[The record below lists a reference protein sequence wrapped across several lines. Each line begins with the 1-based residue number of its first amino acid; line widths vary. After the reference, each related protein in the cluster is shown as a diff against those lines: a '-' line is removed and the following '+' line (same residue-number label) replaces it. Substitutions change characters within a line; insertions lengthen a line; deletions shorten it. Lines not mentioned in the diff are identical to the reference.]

1 MDSGPLQNTLAKILS
16 SDHEELEFYR
26 ATDSKI
32 ALRLHR
38 ITTFNHANMEP
49 IMNPQDCPKE
59 ATAQVPL
66 ANMVSVMNP
75 EDSQEEATAQVP
87 LANMVSVM
95 NPEDSQE
102 EATAQ

>member
-1 MDSGPLQNTLAKILS
+1 MDSGPLPNTLAKILS

-49 IMNPQDCPKE
+49 IMNPQDR
-59 ATAQVPL
+59 
-66 ANMVSVMNP
+66 
-75 EDSQEEATAQVP
+75 QEEATAQAALTNFVY
-87 LANMVSVM
+87 LQQHRVLICREHGYAV
-95 NPEDSQE
+95 
-102 EATAQ
+102 